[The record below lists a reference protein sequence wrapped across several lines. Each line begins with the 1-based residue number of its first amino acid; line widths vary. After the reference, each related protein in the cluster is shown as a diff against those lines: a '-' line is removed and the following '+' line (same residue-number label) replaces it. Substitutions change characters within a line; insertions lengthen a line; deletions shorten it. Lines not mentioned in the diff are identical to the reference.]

1 MPMFYLAKMI
11 EAFGI
16 CQVTYGL
23 YLGMTEANA
32 LRLEM
37 RMMIVGALVFG
48 LGRLLERR
56 ASA

>member
-1 MPMFYLAKMI
+1 MFYLAKMI
-11 EAFGI
+11 EALGI

-48 LGRLLERR
+48 LGRFLERR
-56 ASA
+56 ASV